1 MMIPYRSARA
11 RWLLVHS
18 NRSRLSSVDR
28 NSLALSS
35 VSAATEVTTRT
46 VVPPS
51 FHRDMLP
58 WLRSEVGTLASTRFP
73 HSFHHYNSHSLLD
86 K

>member
-58 WLRSEVGTLASTRFP
+58 
-73 HSFHHYNSHSLLD
+73 
-86 K
+86 